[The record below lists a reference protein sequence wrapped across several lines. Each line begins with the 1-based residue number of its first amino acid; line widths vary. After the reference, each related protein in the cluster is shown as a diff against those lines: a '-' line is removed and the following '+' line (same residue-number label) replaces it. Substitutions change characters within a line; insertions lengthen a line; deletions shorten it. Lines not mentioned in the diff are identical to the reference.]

1 MMAVCLLSR
10 IVLQPLSNYLPIVTN
25 FYPICRQLLVSKPV
39 SGYQTPL
46 VLIQTKATGSKG
58 SRVEEELS
66 FEEINPEV
74 QVFDEAGSFISL
86 MKKDKAIKLAKSKEL
101 KLVEINETKNSKQ
114 PLCYQ
119 LMTGKQLHENQ
130 QKERQLKKE
139 KNQKSEEK
147 VLNLKGNISDHDLG
161 IKLNKMKNLLEKDFD
176 IRISIKSF
184 SSNEENNRKQQS
196 VLFKKITEEV
206 MNIATVKKASS
217 TDREIILLIRN
228 VSKN

>member
-1 MMAVCLLSR
+1 M
-10 IVLQPLSNYLPIVTN
+10 
-25 FYPICRQLLVSKPV
+25 

-66 FEEINPEV
+66 VEEINPEV

-119 LMTGKQLHENQ
+119 LMTGKQLHEIQ
-130 QKERQLKKE
+130 QKERQLKKG

-147 VLNLKGNISDHDLG
+147 VLNIKGNISDHDLG

-176 IRISIKSF
+176 LRISIKT
-184 SSNEENNRKQQS
+184 SSANE
-196 VLFKKITEEV
+196 V
-206 MNIATVKKASS
+206 
-217 TDREIILLIRN
+217 RN
-228 VSKN
+228 